1 MSGAEILVVESVS
14 NSDDKSLVA
23 ECTGGKV
30 AIGGGA
36 RILGAAGSREDE
48 IPTSV
53 AIVASYPLGVSGE
66 KSPRWGAIA
75 KNIGT
80 QTEDWRLSVHVVCA
94 VAAD

>member
-1 MSGAEILVVESVS
+1 MS
-14 NSDDKSLVA
+14 NSEDKSLVA
-23 ECTGGKV
+23 ECGGGKV

-48 IPTSV
+48 IPTNV

-75 KNIGT
+75 KNLGSV
-80 QTEDWRLSVHVVCA
+80 TEAWRLSVHVVCA
-94 VAAD
+94 TAAD